1 MYINEV
7 TEKNGISSALSQ
19 KKNENKEVDLNNF
32 LRVKSES
39 SFLMK
44 VRGDSMLNAGISS
57 GDMIIADKSIKP
69 KSGDIVIAELNG
81 KLTIKRY
88 FDNGKKLLL
97 KPENEKYQN
106 IQLTGNDSIY
116 IWGVVTQNIK
126 SV

>member
-7 TEKNGISSALSQ
+7 TEKNGNSSAISQ

-57 GDMIIADKSIKP
+57 GDLLIADKSIKP

-81 KLTIKRY
+81 KLTVKRL
-88 FDNGKKLLL
+88 FDNGKRILLR
-97 KPENEKYQN
+97 PENKNYKS
-106 IQLTGNDSIY
+106 IQVANGDNMF
-116 IWGVVTQNIK
+116 IWGVVTQNIR